1 MPSDA
6 LSKVQ
11 EEILLLIKE
20 APKPE
25 LVDGHGLQKL
35 YGDKFKRKLELGAF
49 GCTSLKELIDKCDKL
64 APKIKHDKMYIRIK
78 GAAVESK
85 PAAAAAAAADGA
97 TTSVRE
103 AKREAKRRRDGA
115 DAPPVVKSKG
125 KVKKLKS
132 AEA

>member
-1 MPSDA
+1 M
-6 LSKVQ
+6 Q

-25 LVDGHGLQKL
+25 LVGGHGFQKL

-64 APKIKHDKMYIRIK
+64 TPKMKHDKMYIRIK

-85 PAAAAAAAADGA
+85 PAAAAAAADGA

-103 AKREAKRRRDGA
+103 AKREAKRRRDGD